1 MSNRTKAAVIRFG
14 RVLLFGVIGLLAV
27 ALPELFTSV
36 PDAYQPIAAVVLTA
50 LLTGLDKLRRY
61 GTDPTQPDEQK

>member
-1 MSNRTKAAVIRFG
+1 MSDRMKTAAIRFG
-14 RVLLFGVIGLLAV
+14 RVLLFGVIGVVAT

-36 PDAYQPIAAVVLTA
+36 PDPYQPLGAVVLTA

-61 GTDPTQPDEQK
+61 GADPGETQ